1 MGRFERG
8 VLGRG
13 YGCTGGDDQVGG
25 WIDPLAAVI
34 DAGEGVDGADNVSRV
49 DAGAA
54 LGFLDDVAQG
64 EANIASAHGE
74 EIQGVG
80 VAVDGALLEV
90 VDPADLEGTV
100 PVEEFLFDAFAI
112 GMAADDAA
120 GFVPGAVELPGRRGG
135 GRAVV
140 AGARAGLGSSAR
152 GVGGVGWVG

>member
-8 VLGRG
+8 AMGRG
-13 YGCTGGDDQVGG
+13 CGGARGDDQVGRG
-25 WIDPLAAVI
+25 IDPLAAVI

-74 EIQGVG
+74 EIQGMG
-80 VAVDGALLEV
+80 VTVDGALLEV

-120 GFVPGAVELPGRRGG
+120 GFVPGAVELPGRGG
-135 GRAVV
+135 GGCVIL
-140 AGARAGLGSSAR
+140 AGTRAGLGSSAG
-152 GVGGVGWVG
+152 GVGGVG